1 MLTRHKAVELELQ
14 TYDGLVKKLGR
25 EADKLSKM
33 DKQEGMEII
42 AKQVSIPSLSEVW
55 YNCIQIMGT
64 RVGLFYVT
72 FLILSAMLQT
82 DLEKQLE
89 RLRKE
94 CEERRYR
101 LEEAKNLFEY
111 LREAEDLEQFIEE
124 QVQIA
129 SSEDYG
135 QDFEH
140 LQVRKMNGQ

>member
-1 MLTRHKAVELELQ
+1 M
-14 TYDGLVKKLGR
+14 
-25 EADKLSKM
+25 
-33 DKQEGMEII
+33 
-42 AKQVSIPSLSEVW
+42 
-55 YNCIQIMGT
+55 
-64 RVGLFYVT
+64 
-72 FLILSAMLQT
+72 
-82 DLEKQLE
+82 E

-140 LQVRKMNGQ
+140 LQVRLCLDWYGINMQ